1 MQNAHTSAL
10 DKSGRAVTSR
20 LHIVFPPTRGSDGG
34 CGDADDDDVRT
45 YYY

>member
-20 LHIVFPPTRGSDGG
+20 LHIVFPPPRGSGG